1 MGREGENLPLARAS
15 RPSAADAG
23 KASGAALGGLLG
35 RSIVVRERKG
45 SALGVPLRADR
56 RGDRAAQK
64 HRADLRTAFSRA
76 SAPPLRGR
84 VTCVASSKDQ
94 LDDTWLM
101 EQLAALDRGNARTI
115 QHVPDAIL
123 HDVFKLAGED
133 PKVKRVTVAA
143 LGSELVTVDDSLCQ
157 RIDRGHAKRALECEL
172 LEQTMMGHGNL
183 RVAVIGDT

>member
-15 RPSAADAG
+15 RPSAAGAERRVPCLADY
-23 KASGAALGGLLG
+23 SGGRLSFGNERAAP
-35 RSIVVRERKG
+35 
-45 SALGVPLRADR
+45 LGVPLRADR

-143 LGSELVTVDDSLCQ
+143 LGSELVTVDDNLCQ